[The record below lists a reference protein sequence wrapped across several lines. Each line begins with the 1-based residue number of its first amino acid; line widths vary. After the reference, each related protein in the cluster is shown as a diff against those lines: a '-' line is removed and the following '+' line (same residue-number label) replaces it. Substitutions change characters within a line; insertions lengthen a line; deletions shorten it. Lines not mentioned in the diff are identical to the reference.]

1 VDAEDQSPLKPEVER
16 RRYRRVRLVTQVR
29 CEASGCD
36 EIRVTRDV
44 SLDGMFFAAEF
55 PLRADSELTLTFRL
69 HPDEQTIT
77 CRAKVIY
84 SHVGR
89 GMGVQF
95 LDLSESARQSLRR
108 FVDEVSSILPSIS

>member
-1 VDAEDQSPLKPEVER
+1 
-16 RRYRRVRLVTQVR
+16 VRLVTQVR
-29 CEASGCD
+29 CEALECD

-44 SLDGMFFAAEF
+44 SLDGMFFEAQF
-55 PLRADSELTLTFRL
+55 PLRVGSELNLTFRVN
-69 HPDEQTIT
+69 PDEQAIT

-95 LDLSESARQSLRR
+95 LDLSEAARQSLLR
-108 FVDEVSSILPSIS
+108 FVDEAS